1 MEEMNVLM
9 EQRIEKARQ
18 MKEEGL
24 ELFRYKYDK
33 QYTVA
38 DILKTF
44 ENVAEEETG
53 DVRTAGRLMIKRVH
67 GKTGFADLKDDS
79 GHIQLYFRR
88 DVVGEEAY
96 KIFKRLDIGDIIG
109 VHGTIFR
116 THSGEL
122 TVFVKDFALL
132 TKSFRPLPEKFHG
145 LQDKELRYRQRYV
158 DMIVN
163 DDVRKRFRDRSRLIS
178 LIRRTME
185 EAGYIEV
192 ETPVLVQMYGGADA
206 RPFTTHHNALNRDLY
221 LRISLETY
229 LKRLVVG
236 GLEKVFEIGRVFRNE
251 GLSKRH
257 NPEFTLMEFYA
268 AYHDLYDMMDFT
280 RDLVLACVDGMGY
293 RDRKVTY
300 GDKVIDFNLPWKSL
314 SMVDAIREY
323 TGLDVL
329 SMEEKALRS
338 KLKEFNPELDVD
350 KMGQGK
356 LIQEIFEATVEE
368 HLVNPTFITDHPLEI
383 SPLAKKKRGD
393 ETGLFVERFELFIN
407 GWEMANAFSE
417 LNDPMDQEERFRSQ
431 EANFEA
437 GDEEAQRLDED
448 FIRAL
453 QYGLPPAGGVGVGVD
468 RLVMLLTDAETI
480 KDVIP
485 FPLLKDEGK

>member
-1 MEEMNVLM
+1 MEDMNILM
-9 EQRIEKARQ
+9 EQRFQKAEQ

-24 ELFRYKYDK
+24 ELFQYKYDK
-33 QYTVA
+33 EFSIGQ
-38 DILKTF
+38 ILKDY
-44 ENVAEEETG
+44 ESAGEEESG
-53 DVRTAGRLMIKRVH
+53 DLRTAGRLMIKRVH
-67 GKTGFADLKDDS
+67 GKTGFADLKDDT

-88 DVVGEEAY
+88 DVVGEDPY
-96 KIFKRLDIGDIIG
+96 KLFKKLDIGDIIG
-109 VHGTIFR
+109 VHGTVFR

-122 TVFVKDFALL
+122 TLFVKDFTLL

-158 DMIVN
+158 DMIVH
-163 DDVRKRFRDRSRLIS
+163 DDVRARFRKRSRIIS

-229 LKRLVVG
+229 LKRLMVG

-251 GLSKRH
+251 GISKRH
-257 NPEFTLMEFYA
+257 NPEFTLMEYYA
-268 AYHDLYDMMDFT
+268 AYQDLYDQMEFT
-280 RDLVLACVDGMGY
+280 RELILACVDGMGY
-293 RDRKVTY
+293 EDRKVAY
-300 GDKVIDFNLPWKSL
+300 GDKTIDFNLPWKTM
-314 SMVDAIREY
+314 SMTDAIKEY
-323 TGLDVL
+323 TGTDVL
-329 SMEEKALRS
+329 SSSVDELHRY
-338 KLKEFNPELDVD
+338 LKKCNPELDAG
-350 KMGQGK
+350 KMNQGK

-368 HLVNPTFITDHPLEI
+368 HLIDPTFITDHPLEI

-393 ETGLFVERFELFIN
+393 DTGLFVERFELFIN

-417 LNDPMDQEERFRSQ
+417 LNDPQDQEERFKSQ
-431 EANFEA
+431 EENFRA

-453 QYGLPPAGGVGVGVD
+453 QYGLPPSGGVGIGID

>member
-1 MEEMNVLM
+1 
-9 EQRIEKARQ
+9 
-18 MKEEGL
+18 
-24 ELFRYKYDK
+24 
-33 QYTVA
+33 
-38 DILKTF
+38 
-44 ENVAEEETG
+44 
-53 DVRTAGRLMIKRVH
+53 
-67 GKTGFADLKDDS
+67 
-79 GHIQLYFRR
+79 
-88 DVVGEEAY
+88 
-96 KIFKRLDIGDIIG
+96 
-109 VHGTIFR
+109 
-116 THSGEL
+116 
-122 TVFVKDFALL
+122 
-132 TKSFRPLPEKFHG
+132 
-145 LQDKELRYRQRYV
+145 
-158 DMIVN
+158 
-163 DDVRKRFRDRSRLIS
+163 DVRKRFRDRSRLIS

-368 HLVNPTFITDHPLEI
+368 YLVNPTFITDHPLEI

-431 EANFEA
+431 EANFKA